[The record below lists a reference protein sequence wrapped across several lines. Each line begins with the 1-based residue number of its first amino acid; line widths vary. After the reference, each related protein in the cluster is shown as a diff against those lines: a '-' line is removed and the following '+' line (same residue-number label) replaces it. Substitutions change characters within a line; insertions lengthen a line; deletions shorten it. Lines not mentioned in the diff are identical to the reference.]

1 MAQNGSYFHDAFGFL
16 SIINPQNRQNPDV
29 YNSWSRMAILYLSVI
44 YEKGKEAHLIRKK
57 NMKREKTH
65 HFLFALFALLISL
78 FIFNHV
84 LAADDKKKDDKP
96 AATPA
101 GPPVPIY
108 IPPLPRHVEFPPI
121 TYGKEASI
129 EGETELNITKMR
141 FWYVA
146 ILASW
151 NVKSNEI
158 ADILNK
164 NYKVFT
170 QRNVGVIA
178 LYSNDTKES
187 VANWRKKNNPLFMN
201 EFASRN
207 FLDALKNPKIPTVWV
222 IGNLGE
228 VLQRLE
234 LPTKE
239 EMQKSVE
246 KVMILTAF

>member
-1 MAQNGSYFHDAFGFL
+1 M
-16 SIINPQNRQNPDV
+16 
-29 YNSWSRMAILYLSVI
+29 
-44 YEKGKEAHLIRKK
+44 IRKK

-65 HFLFALFALLISL
+65 HFLFALFGLLISL

-207 FLDALKNPKIPTVWV
+207 FLDALIKPIIPTVWL
-222 IGNLGE
+222 IGNVVE
-228 VLQRLE
+228 VLHR
-234 LPTKE
+234 
-239 EMQKSVE
+239 
-246 KVMILTAF
+246 